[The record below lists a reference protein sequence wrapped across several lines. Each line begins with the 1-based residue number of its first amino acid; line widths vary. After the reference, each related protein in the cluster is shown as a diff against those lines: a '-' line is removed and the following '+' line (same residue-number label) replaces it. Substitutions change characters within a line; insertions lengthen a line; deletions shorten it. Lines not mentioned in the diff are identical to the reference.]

1 MTLVRLVREHL
12 RPYGNLVAVLVVLQ
26 LVGTMASL
34 YLPSLNGQIIDEGVA
49 KGDPGY
55 IVTAGSWMLAISL
68 VQIAATVGAT
78 YLGAR
83 SAAGLGRDLRGSVFA
98 RVTELSAQ
106 EVSRF
111 GAPTLISRNTND
123 VTQVQQAVFMGL
135 AFMVSA
141 PIMMVGGVVMALR
154 EDVGLSWLVAVA
166 VPLLALS
173 VGLVIRRMVPQ
184 FRLMQESVDWVNR
197 ILREQITGIRV
208 VRAFVREEHERE
220 RFGAA
225 NTQYTGTA
233 LAVGRLMSLAFP
245 LVMLVFNASTVAVLW
260 FGSRRVASGEMQI
273 GELTAFMSY
282 LMQILMSVMMAT
294 FMSMMLP
301 RATVSAGRIGEVL
314 ATTSSV
320 AEKEH
325 PVALPSGRTTVEL
338 RDVEFT
344 YPGADAP
351 VLRGVSLTAEPGH
364 TTAIIGST
372 GSGKSTLVSLVPR
385 LYDATA
391 GSVRLA
397 GVDVRDAGLEDVWSR
412 IGLVPQRPYLFTGTV
427 ASNLRYGDAEA
438 TDDQLWEALRVAQAD
453 DFVRAM
459 PGGLDAPI
467 AQGGT
472 NVSGGQRQRLA
483 IARAIVAKPDVYLFD
498 DAFSALDLA
507 TDARLRSALRPVTRD
522 AAVIVVAQRV
532 STIVDADHIVVL
544 DGGRVVGSGRHDDLL
559 ATCPTYVE
567 IVESQR
573 GAEEVAA

>member
-49 KGDPGY
+49 KGDTGY
-55 IVTAGSWMLAISL
+55 IVTAGTWMLAISL

-220 RFGAA
+220 RFAAA

-260 FGSRRVASGEMQI
+260 FGSRRVGSGEMQI

-507 TDARLRSALRPVTRD
+507 THARLRSALRPVTRD

-544 DGGRVVGSGRHDDLL
+544 DGGRVVGSGRHDELL